1 MKKGT
6 TKLALFH
13 FTVKQRAQFA
23 HAYFRLTVAQ
33 DQNVLWRFHLM
44 KQAHFLNTFIVDE
57 LKSFEQEDSEEKFT
71 LIECR
76 NVYF

>member
-33 DQNVLWRFHLM
+33 DQNCSLEILSNETGAF
-44 KQAHFLNTFIVDE
+44 FNTFIVDE